1 MKSRKKIKTVVRRD
15 QIAQAALRIIAKSGV
30 SGLTTSAL
38 AKEAG
43 ISEANL
49 YRHFKGKDEIIA
61 LTVEK
66 IGEGLQGNLDQ
77 VFSMKT
83 DESSLKKLK
92 KVFILHL
99 NYIEK
104 NEGIPR
110 LIYSEEIH
118 IGNRELKQKLLDSIN
133 SYSARLELLIKE
145 AQKAGLI
152 WKEINPKASA
162 LMLIG
167 MVQVTVLR
175 WSLSGFSFKL
185 ADEGMKLWK
194 NFEKSMKRRV

>member
-1 MKSRKKIKTVVRRD
+1 MKSRRKVKTVVRRD

-66 IGEGLQGNLDQ
+66 IGEGLRRNIEE
-77 VFSMKT
+77 VFSMGIN
-83 DESSLKKLK
+83 ESPLKKLK
-92 KVFILHL
+92 KVFMLHL

-118 IGNRELKQKLLDSIN
+118 IGNRELKQNLLDSIN
-133 SYSARLELLIKE
+133 SYSARLELLITE

-152 WKEINPKASA
+152 MKGINPRASA

-175 WSLSGFSFKL
+175 WSLSGFSFQL

>member
-1 MKSRKKIKTVVRRD
+1 MKSRKKVKTVVRRD
-15 QIAQAALRIIAKSGV
+15 QIALAALRIIAKRGV

-49 YRHFKGKDEIIA
+49 YRHFKSKDEIIA

-66 IGEGLQGNLDQ
+66 IGEGLQRNLEQ
-77 VFSMKT
+77 VFSMGT

-92 KVFILHL
+92 KVFTLHL

-133 SYSARLELLIKE
+133 AYSARLELLIKE

-152 WKEINPKASA
+152 WKEINPRASA

-175 WSLSGFSFKL
+175 WSLSGFSFQL